1 MIDQKRLAVILVLVF
16 CTACVFGVTAIGG
29 AEPGPLGD
37 LVLATTTSTYDS
49 GLLHILNPV
58 FTDLFGVRVKVIS
71 VGTGA
76 ALELGRRG
84 DVDLVLVHART
95 AEDRFMEEGYGINRR
110 DVMFNDFIIV
120 GPADDPAMIYGAID
134 VAVALQQIAAHEA
147 LFLSRGDQS
156 GTHMREIFLW
166 AETGIEPIGRWYKES
181 GRGMGDT
188 LIQAS
193 LMGAHTLTD
202 RGTWLTLRDRLEL
215 VILVEGPLRGGD
227 VRLANPYGIL
237 AINPAIH
244 PHVNHILAMAY
255 IGFITS
261 PLGQELIAGFKR
273 NDKQLFFPAALQR
286 EPNFAQ
292 FVPEERL
299 RDGNSDC
306 TD

>member
-1 MIDQKRLAVILVLVF
+1 MIDRSKLTVMLVVVF
-16 CTACVFGVTAIGG
+16 CTALMFGVTAIGG
-29 AEPGPLGD
+29 AASGPLGN

-58 FTDLFGVRVKVIS
+58 FTDLFGMRVKVIS

-120 GPADDPAMIYGAID
+120 GPADDPAMIYGMLNVTD
-134 VAVALQQIAAHEA
+134 ALQQIAMHEV
-147 LFLSRGDQS
+147 LFLSRGDRS
-156 GTHMREIFLW
+156 GTHIRERFLW
-166 AETGIEPIGRWYKES
+166 AEAGIEPIGRWYQES

-188 LIQAS
+188 LVQAS
-193 LMGAHTLTD
+193 LMGAHTLVD
-202 RGTWLTLRDRLEL
+202 RGTWLAMRERLDL
-215 VILVEGPLRGGD
+215 VVLVEGPLRGGD

-244 PHVNHILAMAY
+244 PHVNYIMAMAY

-273 NDKQLFFPAALQR
+273 NGEQLFFPAALQR
-286 EPNFAQ
+286 GPNFAQ
-292 FVPEERL
+292 FIPEECRGDDD
-299 RDGNSDC
+299 RD
-306 TD
+306 

>member
-1 MIDQKRLAVILVLVF
+1 MINQRRLTKMLVLVL
-16 CTACVFGVTAIGG
+16 CVTFMFSLTVIGG
-29 AEPGPLGD
+29 EGSGPLRD

-58 FTDLFGVRVKVIS
+58 FENLFAVRVKVIA

-95 AEDRFMEEGYGINRR
+95 AEDRFMKEGYGINRR
-110 DVMFNDFIIV
+110 DVMFNDFVIV
-120 GPADDPAMIYGAID
+120 GPADDPAMIYGTLD
-134 VAVALQQIAAHEA
+134 VAAALQQIAAHEA
-147 LFLSRGDQS
+147 LFLSRGDNS
-156 GTHMREIFLW
+156 GTHMRELSLW
-166 AETGIEPIGRWYKES
+166 AKAEIEPIGRWYKAS

-188 LIQAS
+188 LIQAD

-202 RGTWLTLRDRLEL
+202 RGTWLALRDRLVL

-227 VRLANPYGIL
+227 ARLANPYGIL

-255 IGFITS
+255 VGFITS
-261 PLGQELIAGFKR
+261 PLGQELIAGFRR
-273 NDKQLFFPAALQR
+273 NGEQLFFPGALQR

-292 FVPEERL
+292 FVPEEHL
-299 RDGNSDC
+299 RDGNSD
-306 TD
+306 